1 MRSLARICIPLCVI
15 ALSAIGLVASSSP
28 SGASTSARSIA
39 AATTVAATTVAATT
53 ATARTGDATTGA
65 KQPSAVEVYA
75 TYYGWY
81 DNTPPGCAT
90 AYSGCAG
97 GNGTYKHPIT
107 FASDKKEFP
116 VGTILYYPTIE
127 KYVVMGDDCQE
138 CDEDWAGKGPDGGP
152 KFHHV
157 DLWIGGKGGNEF
169 DVINCED
176 GLTQG
181 LPDGAALQTPFIVN
195 PPADMPV
202 STEPLFNSHT
212 NHCFGGATTSATSGR
227 YKNVKSGQCLEDPAD
242 SAKSGTR
249 AEVAPCS
256 TSAAENLSFDGAFFV
271 VHNLCLQTQG
281 SKTGSAIEWAT
292 CTGNDRQ
299 QWEINPNGTI
309 AWIQISRCIADV
321 SGKVEFSSCASSA
334 SNRWTFTS
342 EAAQ

>member
-1 MRSLARICIPLCVI
+1 MRSLPRIGIPLCVI
-15 ALSAIGLVASSSP
+15 MLSAIGLVATSSP
-28 SGASTSARSIA
+28 SGASTSAAQTSAARSSA
-39 AATTVAATTVAATT
+39 AAHSSAAA
-53 ATARTGDATTGA
+53 A
-65 KQPSAVEVYA
+65 KQPKAVEVYA

-107 FASDKKEFP
+107 FASDKSEFP

-138 CDEDWAGKGPDGGP
+138 CDEDWSGKGPDGGP
-152 KFHHV
+152 HFHHV
-157 DLWIGGKGGNEF
+157 DIWIGGKGGNEF

-181 LPDGAALQTPFIVN
+181 LPNGDALQTPFIVN
-195 PPADMPV
+195 PPGNMPV

-212 NHCFGGATTSATSGR
+212 NHCFGGATTSTTYGR
-227 YKNVKSGQCLEDPAD
+227 YKNVKSGKCLQDPSD
-242 SAKSGTR
+242 SARSGTR
-249 AEVAPCS
+249 AEVAPCNGR
-256 TSAAENLSFDGAFFV
+256 AAEKLAFDGAFFV
-271 VHNLCLQTQG
+271 VHGLCLQTTG
-281 SKTGSAIEWAT
+281 SFGSAIRFTT
-292 CTGNDRQ
+292 CNGNDGQ

-309 AWIQISRCIADV
+309 AWIQYSRCIADV
-321 SGKVEFSSCASSA
+321 SGKVKLARCTGAGSD
-334 SNRWTFTS
+334 RWTFTS

>member
-1 MRSLARICIPLCVI
+1 MRSLPRYWIALCVI
-15 ALSAIGLVASSSP
+15 ALSAVGLVAGSSASAADS
-28 SGASTSARSIA
+28 SGAHQSAA
-39 AATTVAATTVAATT
+39 P
-53 ATARTGDATTGA
+53 
-65 KQPSAVEVYA
+65 KQVQVYA

-138 CDEDWAGKGPDGGP
+138 CDEDWTGKGPDGGP
-152 KFHHV
+152 RLHHV

-181 LPDGAALQTPFIVN
+181 MPNGAPLLTPFILHAPSN
-195 PPADMPV
+195 MPV
-202 STEPLFNSHT
+202 STEPLFNSAN
-212 NHCFGGATTSATSGR
+212 NHCFGGATTSTSYGR
-227 YKNVKSGQCLEDPAD
+227 YKNGKSAECLENPSD
-242 SAKSGTR
+242 SAKSGTP
-249 AEVAPCS
+249 AGVAACN
-256 TSAAENLSFDGAFFV
+256 TSAAEDIAFDGAFFV
-271 VHNLCLQTQG
+271 VNKLCLETEG
-281 SKTGSAIEWAT
+281 PNPGAAIKFAT
-292 CTGNDRQ
+292 CNGNDRQ

-309 AWIQISRCIADV
+309 AWIQFSRCIADV
-321 SGKVEFSSCASSA
+321 SGKIELSSCTRAASD
-334 SNRWTFTS
+334 RWTFTS
-342 EAAQ
+342 EVAP

>member
-1 MRSLARICIPLCVI
+1 MRSLSRIWIPLCVI
-15 ALSAIGLVASSSP
+15 ALSAIGLVVTSNP
-28 SGASTSARSIA
+28 SGASTAAVHGTAAAARSDA
-39 AATTVAATTVAATT
+39 A
-53 ATARTGDATTGA
+53 A
-65 KQPSAVEVYA
+65 KQPRAVEVYA
-75 TYYGWY
+75 TYYGWF

-138 CDEDWAGKGPDGGP
+138 CDEDWSGKGPDGGP
-152 KFHHV
+152 HFRHV

-195 PPADMPV
+195 PPANMPV

-212 NHCFGGATTSATSGR
+212 NHCFGGATTSATYGR
-227 YKNVKSGQCLEDPAD
+227 YKNAKSGKCLEDPSD

-249 AEVAPCS
+249 AKVGPCN
-256 TSAAENLSFDGAFFV
+256 TGAAEKIAFDGAFFV
-271 VHNLCLQTQG
+271 VHKLCLQTEG
-281 SKTGSAIEWAT
+281 SKPGAAIKFTT
-292 CTGNDRQ
+292 CNGNDRQ

-321 SGKVEFSSCASSA
+321 AGKVELSRCTSA
-334 SNRWTFTS
+334 AADRWTFTS
-342 EAAQ
+342 EAPH